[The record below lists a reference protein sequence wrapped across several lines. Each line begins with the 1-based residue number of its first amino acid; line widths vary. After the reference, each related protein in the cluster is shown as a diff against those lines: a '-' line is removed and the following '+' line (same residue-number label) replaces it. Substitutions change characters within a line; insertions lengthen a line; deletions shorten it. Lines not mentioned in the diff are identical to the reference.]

1 MHANPLGQ
9 EQRHHPRVFVGFQYA
24 YPVVSRRSGG
34 VSIGVNLNID
44 KACNFECPYCQVDR
58 TLPKTQIAISV
69 SAIHL
74 ELEKLLSLSDN
85 QGVFRM
91 DRFAPLADKDKRLRD
106 IALSGDG
113 EPTMVPEFV
122 EVCAMLARLQ
132 ASRPNLDFKL
142 ILITNS
148 TLLDRSNVL
157 EGIGHLL
164 NKNGEVW
171 AKLDAGTEEWYQKV
185 NISRVRLDRI
195 ESNLIGLG
203 KLHPYKIQSL
213 FCALGGLPPPS
224 EEINAYLNRLQRIKA
239 AGSDIREVQ
248 IHTLARKPAQTS
260 CTPVS
265 EVFLNSVQ
273 VRIESQLG
281 IPAKIYGMEV

>member
-1 MHANPLGQ
+1 M
-9 EQRHHPRVFVGFQYA
+9 
-24 YPVVSRRSGG
+24 
-34 VSIGVNLNID
+34 
-44 KACNFECPYCQVDR
+44 
-58 TLPKTQIAISV
+58 
-69 SAIHL
+69 
-74 ELEKLLSLSDN
+74 
-85 QGVFRM
+85 
-91 DRFAPLADKDKRLRD
+91 DKRLKD

-122 EVCAMLARLQ
+122 EVCAMLAWLQ

-164 NKNGEVW
+164 TKNGEVW
-171 AKLDAGTEEWYQKV
+171 AKLDAGTEEWYQKI
-185 NISRVRLDRI
+185 NISRIRLDRI
-195 ESNLIGLG
+195 ESNLIELG
-203 KLHPYKIQSL
+203 KSYPYKIQSL
-213 FCALGGLPPPS
+213 FCALAGLPPPS

-265 EVFLNSVQ
+265 EAFLNSVQ

-281 IPAKIYGMEV
+281 IPAKIYGVEV